1 MEADKDIE
9 EIETRYKDLVSRKDA
24 LSTNK
29 VKVEAEHAALKR
41 QLKDA
46 MEEAKKAGF
55 DPNNLQEEIR
65 HAKEVLLL
73 KMDNFAADLAE
84 GETQIAPMLKAL
96 KETG

>member
-9 EIETRYKDLVSRKDA
+9 DIEAKYKDLVARKDTLQA
-24 LSTNK
+24 NVTKVST
-29 VKVEAEHAALKR
+29 EHAVLKR

-46 MEEAKKAGF
+46 MEEAKKAGL

-65 HAKEVLLL
+65 RAKEVLLL
-73 KMDNFAADLAE
+73 KMDNFSADLTE